1 MKINFEK
8 SLEIILKHEG
18 GFVNHPKDP
27 GGITNLG
34 VTKKTYEGYVDEEVS
49 VEDMKALTVYDVEP
63 IYQENYWD
71 QCKCDKLPAG
81 LDLCVFDF
89 AVNAGPGRAAKH
101 LQTLIDTE
109 VDGGIGPNTLN
120 ALQDKIAV
128 DGVDLLIENYQHA
141 RQEYYEGLS
150 NFDTFGKGWTRRV
163 EETTEEALSWVPL
176 DEQPSSKGEIEA
188 DE

>member
-1 MKINFEK
+1 MSNFNEC
-8 SLEIILKHEG
+8 LEIILKHEG

-34 VTKKTYEGYVDEEVS
+34 ITKNTYEDWTEEDATEQDMRDLTE
-49 VEDMKALTVYDVEP
+49 EDVAP
-63 IYQENYWD
+63 IYEENYWNK
-71 QCKCDKLPAG
+71 CKCEDLPNG